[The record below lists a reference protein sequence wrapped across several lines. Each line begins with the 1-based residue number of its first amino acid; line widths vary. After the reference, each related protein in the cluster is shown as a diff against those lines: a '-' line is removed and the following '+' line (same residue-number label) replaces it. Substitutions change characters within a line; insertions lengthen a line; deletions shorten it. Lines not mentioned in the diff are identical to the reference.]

1 MTNHCHISD
10 ISNILKLPEFKV
22 CKQVLGYTEDELYVK
37 GKTAVWTQGLSYN
50 ESDDQIY
57 KTVCSYSTN
66 LPIKQ
71 ALWCNFF
78 KERPLI
84 DKSEDVTVTKVLP
97 SVCIVEKQSLRVF
110 MDNED
115 FLAATPLVI
124 KHVWPTMFGVI
135 LENEID
141 AKSQYNTSQHQSQVD
156 VKSTDCEGNRGK
168 MDSTNF
174 GIFKE
179 FRLNLES
186 RIEEPFQPTMFFL
199 GHPLDVFSAVVFK
212 YENEFKIIENSDI
225 SIVFTS
231 DHPSLCVTYD
241 SKTGRHS
248 IYHIRKLAA
257 IELLEFR
264 HNKNYQLKS
273 LIQNP
278 KVSTLVSIK

>member
-1 MTNHCHISD
+1 M
-10 ISNILKLPEFKV
+10 
-22 CKQVLGYTEDELYVK
+22 GYTEDELYVK

-57 KTVCSYSTN
+57 KTICSYSTN

-84 DKSEDVTVTKVLP
+84 DKSEDVTVTKNLP

-115 FLAATPLVI
+115 FLTAAPIAI

-135 LENEID
+135 LENDID
-141 AKSQYNTSQHQSQVD
+141 PKSQDNVSQQQSQD
-156 VKSTDCEGNRGK
+156 VKSTGHESIRVK
-168 MDSTNF
+168 ADSTNLD
-174 GIFKE
+174 IFKE

-186 RIEEPFQPTMFFL
+186 RIDEPFHPTMFFL

-212 YENEFKIIENSDI
+212 YENELKIIENSNI

-231 DHPSLCVTYD
+231 EHPSLCVTYD

-248 IYHIRKLAA
+248 IYYIRKLANM
-257 IELLEFR
+257 ELSDFG
-264 HNKNYQLKS
+264 HNKNYHLKS
-273 LIQNP
+273 LLQNP
-278 KVSTLVSIK
+278 KVSTLISIN